1 MQVLNNFVKK
11 ELANGS
17 LQMLNSPPGLISD
30 IDSKSVANTRI
41 KHFGGAC

>member
-1 MQVLNNFVKK
+1 MQVSNNVIKT

-17 LQMLNSPPGLISD
+17 LKMLKSTPGLISD

-41 KHFGGAC
+41 KDFGRAC